1 MEKWKTL
8 MFHDVKRSDYITNS
22 VRVHGTVIFLNKM
35 KGNRDGLNQ
44 LRNWH
49 SRPFFMAKIVYYR
62 VEHKTSQFL

>member
-35 KGNRDGLNQ
+35 KRESGRLEPVEKLAQPSFFYGENRL
-44 LRNWH
+44 L
-49 SRPFFMAKIVYYR
+49 
-62 VEHKTSQFL
+62 